1 MISDLK
7 STLSKYVKSSRV
19 VSVSFERGYG
29 IVPARFELCINKS
42 EKEYRL
48 DIESNF
54 RVLKDGKSILSFD
67 DMFLDKCGHE
77 FSVEEYQSQR
87 DIEKSLLSCTL
98 SNLIDLCAGKRIARV
113 LISKCGDITLLIR
126 PKIEMQII
134 NDSHNVDAV
143 LFRLRDLQKT
153 KIYITKN
160 GKKEELLPTIF
171 EVKSSKTGDLLVSWK
186 DDYSD
191 KST

>member
-1 MISDLK
+1 MISDVR
-7 STLSKYVKSSRV
+7 STLSKYIKSSCV

-42 EKEYRL
+42 GKEYRL
-48 DIESNF
+48 DIESNI
-54 RVLKDGKSILSFD
+54 RVLQNGKSILSFD
-67 DMFLDKCGHE
+67 DMFLDRCGHE

-87 DIEKSLLSCTL
+87 GIEKSLLSCTL
-98 SNLIDLCAGKRIARV
+98 SNLIDLCIGKRIARV
-113 LISKCGDITLLIR
+113 MISKCGDITLLMR

-153 KIYITKN
+153 KIYLTKN
-160 GKKEELLPTIF
+160 GKKEELLSTIF
-171 EVKSSKTGDLLVSWK
+171 EVRSSTTGDLLVSWK
-186 DDYSD
+186 END
-191 KST
+191 

>member
-7 STLSKYVKSSRV
+7 STLSKYIKSSYV
-19 VSVSFERGYG
+19 GSVSFERGYG

-42 EKEYRL
+42 GKEYRL

-54 RVLKDGKSILSFD
+54 RVLKNGKSILNFD

-87 DIEKSLLSCTL
+87 GIEKSLLSNNL
-98 SNLIDLCAGKRIARV
+98 SNLKDFCAGKRIDRV
-113 LISKCGDITLLIR
+113 LISKCGDITFLIR

-143 LFRLRDLQKT
+143 LFRLRDCQNT
-153 KIYITKN
+153 KIYITEN
-160 GKKEELLPTIF
+160 GKREELLSTII
-171 EVKSSKTGDLLVSWK
+171 EVRSSTTGDLFVS
-186 DDYSD
+186 
-191 KST
+191 